1 MALTPESLRVVAACK
16 GIEQATFQAVEG
28 QYSLSEI
35 REALPNAPMGEI
47 VRAWLHCFRIPLQ
60 QHGNPHQAWALGQVA
75 DLLYSEGE
83 EIEGLTLG
91 MVFQRF
97 TPWLRA
103 S

>member
-1 MALTPESLRVVAACK
+1 MVLTRDSLLLIAACQ
-16 GIEQATFQAVEG
+16 GVEAAVFQAVEH
-28 QYSLSEI
+28 QCSLSEI
-35 REALPNAPMGEI
+35 RSALPDVPVGEI
-47 VRAWLHCFRIPLQ
+47 VRSWLHCFRIPIQ
-60 QHGNPHQAWALGQVA
+60 NHGDPHQTWALAQVA